1 MQKPPRSADE
11 AMVVTREAI
20 RSIGGRRE
28 NANWHHGHVN
38 GLISAFA
45 LVGLFEQKHIRAM
58 NCEADEALERVT
70 HAHIPKQDI

>member
-1 MQKPPRSADE
+1 MQKQPRSADE

-20 RSIGGRRE
+20 RCIVGRRE

-58 NCEADEALERVT
+58 NYEADEALEKVT
-70 HAHIPKQDI
+70 HADIPRQDI